1 MAQGVFEKLVADSGL
16 ADKIQISSAGTGDW
30 HVGSPPD
37 SRAQS
42 KARQHGIALTS
53 RAQQFRAGD
62 FSSQDLILA
71 MDQSNLDS
79 LFRICPDPRLAE
91 RMMLFRSFDP
101 DSNGDLDVPDP
112 YYGGAK
118 GFDTVFQI
126 IERTC
131 PKILEYIQDRAGI
144 AP

>member
-1 MAQGVFEKLVADSGL
+1 MAQGVFEKLVTEHGL
-16 ADKIQISSAGTGDW
+16 QDKIAISSAGTGDW

-42 KARQHGIALTS
+42 KARQHGVVLNS
-53 RAQQFRAGD
+53 RAQQFAAAD
-62 FSSQDLILA
+62 FPEQDLILA

-79 LFRICPDPRLAE
+79 LFRLCPDPRLAE
-91 RMMLFRSFDP
+91 RLRLFRSFDP
-101 DSNGDLDVPDP
+101 DSNGDMDVPDP
-112 YYGGAK
+112 YYGGAM

-131 PKILEYIQDRAGI
+131 PEILNFIRERTGI
-144 AP
+144 RP